1 MDVDVLICKKKKRGG
16 GVGGVEKWR
25 RKRRGKKYIVIA
37 VRRVVSYTV
46 HSSMTAGNAGLDV
59 ALCECVYVCVFETR
73 GGGGLPFANT
83 CYSDYHSVL
92 SIQPDSYFPFLPF

>member
-1 MDVDVLICKKKKRGG
+1 MDVDGLLCKKSK
-16 GVGGVEKWR
+16 KWR
-25 RKRRGKKYIVIA
+25 RKRGKKYIVIA

-46 HSSMTAGNAGLDV
+46 RSSMTAGNAGLDV
-59 ALCECVYVCVFETR
+59 ALCVCVRVFE
-73 GGGGLPFANT
+73 GGEPPFTNT